1 MVTIALQLEPANILL
16 TQARSLRSHGFT
28 HAVEC
33 EDQAKVAGKGE
44 SQPSSIQSDPGGGQS
59 PWGEKPEDGQL
70 PLCEWSGWGEDN
82 GELKEDD
89 AVIEGS
95 QTGQSELSIAV
106 LFDELDVD

>member
-70 PLCEWSGWGEDN
+70 PLCE
-82 GELKEDD
+82 
-89 AVIEGS
+89 
-95 QTGQSELSIAV
+95 
-106 LFDELDVD
+106 